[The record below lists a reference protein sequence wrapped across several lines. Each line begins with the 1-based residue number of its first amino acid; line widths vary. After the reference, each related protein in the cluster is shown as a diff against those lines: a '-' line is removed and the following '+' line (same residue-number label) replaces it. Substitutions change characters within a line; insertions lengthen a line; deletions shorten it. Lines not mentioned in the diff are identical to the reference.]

1 MGEGMKLFSSIYIG
15 SYETTMKVFEI
26 SKQKGIKTIDTLK
39 ISSDIIKDILSVGRI
54 MPETCDKLCRVLN
67 DMKRTMEGYK
77 VDSFSVVAGPNIKH
91 ADNSLIVL
99 EQIKVHTGF
108 SVTVLSNSEQR
119 FLGYQAAAAIEDFE
133 EIISDSAVMIDVG
146 GVSLQITLFSKGKIV
161 TTQHLSLGTVSIS
174 ENLKKLGS
182 ASVNSFEQA
191 YEMMYKELEVFKTM
205 FLNEIQPKYMILL
218 GVQVSTIAEKISGFS
233 SKKVKTK
240 DYLDFLN
247 KINKSYIKS
256 LEVENDVYL
265 DNVSFV
271 EPTVMLYKVL
281 AETLKPSTVYAP
293 GVSVCEGMAYNHSY
307 SKKWLTATH
316 DFDNDIISAAWAI
329 AKRYG
334 SYQPHLKALY
344 KLSTEIFDAMKKYH
358 GMGKRQKVLIQ
369 CIAILHDCGKY
380 ISIAEAADC
389 SYAII
394 MSSEILGLTHKERE
408 LIATTVEFN
417 RKPVEPYE
425 NLSDRFTVE
434 EYLIILKLLSIL
446 KVANALDR
454 SHKQKIKNVSM
465 RVKDRELVISI
476 EANSSLALEKGLF
489 KKNADFFADI
499 FSIKP
504 VLKENDKL

>member
-1 MGEGMKLFSSIYIG
+1 MKLFASIYIG

-26 SKQKGIKTIDTLK
+26 GKQKGIKTIDTLK
-39 ISSDIIKDILSVGRI
+39 IPSDVIKDILSVGKI
-54 MPETCDKLCRVLN
+54 LPETTDKLCRILN

-77 VDSFSVVAGPNIKH
+77 VDSFSIVAGPNIRL
-91 ADNSLIVL
+91 ASNSLIVL

-119 FLGYQAAAAIEDFE
+119 FLGYQAAAAIPDFE

-146 GVSLQITLFSKGKIV
+146 GISLQITFFSKGKIV

-174 ENLKKLGS
+174 ENLKKLGT
-182 ASVNSFEQA
+182 ASSNSLEQT

-205 FLNEIQPKYMILL
+205 FLNDLEPKYMILL
-218 GVQVSTIAEKISGFS
+218 GVQVSAIAERLSGFTS
-233 SKKVKTK
+233 RKVKIK
-240 DYLDFLN
+240 DYMEFLN
-247 KINKSYIKS
+247 KINKNFIRSFES
-256 LEVENDVYL
+256 ENDVYL
-265 DNVSFV
+265 DNKGFV
-271 EPTVMLYKVL
+271 EPVVMLYKAL
-281 AETLKPSTVYAP
+281 ALTLNPSIVYAP
-293 GVSVCEGMAYNHSY
+293 GVSISEGIAYNHSY

-316 DFDNDIISAAWAI
+316 DFENDIISAAWAI

-344 KLSTEIFDAMKKYH
+344 KLSSEIFDAMKKYH
-358 GMGKRQKVLIQ
+358 GMGKRERILIQ

-380 ISIAEAADC
+380 ISLAEASNC
-389 SYAII
+389 SYTII
-394 MSSEILGLTHKERE
+394 MASEILGLSHKERE
-408 LIATTVEFN
+408 LVATTVEYN
-417 RKPVEPYE
+417 RKNVAPYE
-425 NLSDRFTVE
+425 YLSDRFTQD
-434 EYLIILKLLSIL
+434 EYIVILKLLAIL

-465 RVKDRELVISI
+465 KVKDGELVISI

-504 VLKENDKL
+504 VLKDNGKL